1 VAQGPPLRHARVTQG
16 SRKGEMEEVAL
27 FATKVEKGR
36 AGWARKRAYRDIA
49 VIARHRRDRATS
61 P

>member
-1 VAQGPPLRHARVTQG
+1 
-16 SRKGEMEEVAL
+16 MEEVAL

-49 VIARHRRDRATS
+49 VIARHRRNRQKRLAADLR
-61 P
+61 